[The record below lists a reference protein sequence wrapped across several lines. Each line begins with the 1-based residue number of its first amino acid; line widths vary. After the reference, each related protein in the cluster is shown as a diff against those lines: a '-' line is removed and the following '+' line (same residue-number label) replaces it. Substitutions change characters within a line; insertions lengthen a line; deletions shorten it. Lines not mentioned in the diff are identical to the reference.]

1 MLFTWT
7 SKCVN
12 AIVQHYVR
20 SRMLHPCT
28 LDPRGTLVTSEHFSW
43 QYQYVPF
50 HTMDLYGRKGSEMP
64 TSWLLSVTITSAF
77 GWLRTSVLSFHTIKA
92 TNQAPWLL
100 VWRLMTVCLESDVLT
115 SPLYLI
121 QSLPSHLRHR
131 DCLSMSTV
139 TDEWLAF
146 SSLNLFRDYN
156 RHNGSS
162 WWYFL
167 LWLVEQTPFYFPIDI
182 IK

>member
-28 LDPRGTLVTSEHFSW
+28 LLTPEARWLLLSTSLDNINI
-43 QYQYVPF
+43 
-50 HTMDLYGRKGSEMP
+50 MDLYGRKGSEMP
-64 TSWLLSVTITSAF
+64 TCWLLSVTITSAF

-100 VWRLMTVCLESDVLT
+100 VWRFMTVCLESDVLT

-121 QSLPSHLRHR
+121 QSLLSHLRHC